1 MHCPVC
7 TNKDTKVVDSRMA
20 GDGMAIRR
28 RRECEKCGYRFSTTE
43 EVTLLDLTVIKRDG
57 RRVPYSRDNIV
68 HGLERALEK
77 RPYTEADFQKLVHR
91 IERDIQKK
99 RRGEVT
105 TKEVG
110 EIVMR
115 ALEKFDK
122 IAYIRFASVYRAF
135 KDVASF
141 ELELKQLLRHNKVSA
156 RGGSASVGKKKK
168 RL

>member
-141 ELELKQLLRHNKVSA
+141 EQELKQLL
-156 RGGSASVGKKKK
+156 GGKAGKGKKKTRPRRP